1 MTGTPKK
8 PTTVHGAPIYSDPPK
23 IRMRPRGAVGMAW
36 WEECAPGDP
45 EGVDYIPAAT
55 LAAVEAERDAAQ
67 RQIDIL
73 AVLLAAVHRRNGAL
87 AARLK
92 EAEEALAEGIDVLNN
107 LSSSIQVHG
116 NYSSESTLTFLGQAI
131 AACEDAAAALRPTDD
146 RREPGTG
153 GGDE

>member
-1 MTGTPKK
+1 MTGTPK
-8 PTTVHGAPIYSDPPK
+8 PYCWI
-23 IRMRPRGAVGMAW
+23 I
-36 WEECAPGDP
+36 PGDDTARMDGFIDASLDRDGEFSKP
-45 EGVDYIPAAT
+45 LYDAAT

-73 AVLLAAVHRRNGAL
+73 GEENGAVHRRNEAL